1 MNMHWCTCS
10 VNLAGQGFYVYEF
23 NAERPVSWPEV
34 HVLSA
39 LHGED
44 NIYEIKP
51 VRVSETSPRV
61 EKDRLIAKYGYNVVE
76 RTFPGRVFRMEM
88 QMPGEEVDQARV
100 SSEGERI
107 AIGHDSG
114 DDEKD
119 DEQDNNT
126 LPPPGAVFKP
136 GKQRPPAG

>member
-1 MNMHWCTCS
+1 MNMHWCICK
-10 VNLAGQGFYVYEF
+10 VNVAGQGFQVHEF
-23 NAERPVSWPEV
+23 NEHGPVSWPEV

-51 VRVSETSPRV
+51 VRVSETTPRV
-61 EKDRLIAKYGYNVVE
+61 EKERLMVKYGQAVVE

-100 SSEGERI
+100 SSEGDRL
-107 AIGHDSG
+107 AISDSSED
-114 DDEKD
+114 DDEA
-119 DEQDNNT
+119 DNSA